1 MPLNPRSLNRALLAL
16 FAAAA
21 LAGCSSKDS
30 PADATQP
37 SADDAPAMTGTCN
50 AKAVQSIIG
59 QVVTPT
65 LTEEA
70 RRDAGA
76 SVARVLTPHQPVTME
91 YNSQRLNIDVD
102 DNQVVKQVSCG

>member
-1 MPLNPRSLNRALLAL
+1 MPLNRVTLLSLLAV
-16 FAAAA
+16 AA

-30 PADATQP
+30 SSDAAQP
-37 SADDAPAMTGTCN
+37 VTSASPTLSGTCN
-50 AKAVQSIIG
+50 AKAVQSLIG
-59 QVVTPT
+59 KVITPT

-76 SVARVLTPHQPVTME
+76 SVARVLSPHQPVTME

-102 DNQVVKQVSCG
+102 DSQVVKRVSCG

>member
-1 MPLNPRSLNRALLAL
+1 MPFNRVTLVSLL
-16 FAAAA
+16 AAAA

-30 PADATQP
+30 SSDAAPPA
-37 SADDAPAMTGTCN
+37 ADNPPAMAGTCN
-50 AKAVQSIIG
+50 AKAVQSIVGKI
-59 QVVTPT
+59 VTPT

-76 SVARVLTPHQPVTME
+76 AVARALTPHQPVTME

>member
-1 MPLNPRSLNRALLAL
+1 MPFNRVTLLSLLAV
-16 FAAAA
+16 AA

-30 PADATQP
+30 PSDAAQPAAD
-37 SADDAPAMTGTCN
+37 SSPAMTGTCN

-59 QVVTPT
+59 KVVTPT

>member
-1 MPLNPRSLNRALLAL
+1 
-16 FAAAA
+16 
-21 LAGCSSKDS
+21 
-30 PADATQP
+30 
-37 SADDAPAMTGTCN
+37 MTGTCN
-50 AKAVQSIIG
+50 AKAVQSIVGKI
-59 QVVTPT
+59 VTPT

-76 SVARVLTPHQPVTME
+76 AVARVLTPHQPVTME

>member
-1 MPLNPRSLNRALLAL
+1 MPLNRVTMLSLLAV
-16 FAAAA
+16 AA

-30 PADATQP
+30 SPDAAPLAADN
-37 SADDAPAMTGTCN
+37 SSAMTGTCN
-50 AKAVQSIIG
+50 AKAVQSIVG
-59 QVVTPT
+59 KVVTPT

-102 DNQVVKQVSCG
+102 DSQVVKQVSCG

>member
-1 MPLNPRSLNRALLAL
+1 MPLNRVTLLSLLAV
-16 FAAAA
+16 AA

-30 PADATQP
+30 APDAAQPA
-37 SADDAPAMTGTCN
+37 ADNPPALTGTCN
-50 AKAVQSIIG
+50 AKAVQSIVG
-59 QVVTPT
+59 KVVTPT

-102 DNQVVKQVSCG
+102 DSQVVKQVSCG

>member
-1 MPLNPRSLNRALLAL
+1 MPLNPLSLKRALLPLLAV
-16 FAAAA
+16 AT

-30 PADATQP
+30 SSDATQP
-37 SADDAPAMTGTCN
+37 AADNPAAMTGTCN
-50 AKAVQSIIG
+50 AKAVQAIVGKVI
-59 QVVTPT
+59 TPT

-102 DNQVVKQVSCG
+102 GNQVVKQVSCG

>member
-1 MPLNPRSLNRALLAL
+1 MPFNRVTLVSLL
-16 FAAAA
+16 AAAA

-30 PADATQP
+30 SSDAAPPA
-37 SADDAPAMTGTCN
+37 ADNPPAMTGTCN
-50 AKAVQSIIG
+50 AKAVQSIVGKI
-59 QVVTPT
+59 VTPT

-76 SVARVLTPHQPVTME
+76 AVARVLTPHQPVTME

>member
-1 MPLNPRSLNRALLAL
+1 MPSNPRSLNRALLAL
-16 FAAAA
+16 LAAAA
-21 LAGCSSKDS
+21 LAGCSSKDAS
-30 PADATQP
+30 SDAAQPA
-37 SADDAPAMTGTCN
+37 ADNPPALTGTCN
-50 AKAVQSIIG
+50 AKAVQSILG
-59 QVVTPT
+59 KVVTPT